1 MSLLRTITSGLRT
14 LFRKEEVERELDD
27 EVTQYVE
34 AATQAHM
41 RAGLSREA
49 AARAA
54 RIDVGGVEA
63 TKENVRSSGW
73 DATVETVL
81 RDVRYAARGLARNP
95 GFTIV
100 VLLTLA
106 GIGVNTVMFSV
117 VNAVMLRPLP
127 YRDAG
132 RLASCGPTTLARCTR
147 KTRRS
152 RPSSIGETRV
162 ARSTASRS
170 IARAE

>member
-14 LFRKEEVERELDD
+14 LFRKEEVERDLDD

-63 TKENVRSSGW
+63 TKK
-73 DATVETVL
+73 TC
-81 RDVRYAARGLARNP
+81 AR
-95 GFTIV
+95 
-100 VLLTLA
+100 
-106 GIGVNTVMFSV
+106 
-117 VNAVMLRPLP
+117 AVGM
-127 YRDAG
+127 
-132 RLASCGPTTLARCTR
+132 
-147 KTRRS
+147 RRS
-152 RPSSIGETRV
+152 RQCFATFATR
-162 ARSTASRS
+162 
-170 IARAE
+170 RAA